1 MAKGKPENMSVGAYN
16 KLMMDDALQMLMNAL
31 VEVRELRSIVN
42 EMQTATKNAEEN
54 ITEAQEKFEQMRLD
68 V

>member
-16 KLMMDDALQMLMNAL
+16 RLMMDDALQMLQNAL